1 MVSPLHM
8 TCEKRGVA
16 LVATPPFWY
25 NSAHER
31 QEIML
36 EARHISFS
44 WGRRPVLDGVSFT
57 ASPGETVVLAGANGA
72 GKTTLLR
79 ILAGVCLPSSGTVVG
94 DTVDLL
100 RSPLRYRR
108 LLGYL
113 PESAPVE
120 PGMTVK
126 EYLKYRANLKGEMPK
141 KIRHRVQEAMA
152 LCGLP
157 GYADARVDVLSQGL
171 RKRVALADAI
181 LLRPRFLFLDDLFAG
196 LDAETRRS
204 VGRILK
210 AVSTFATTVVSGHE
224 LDELQGLA
232 SRFLVL
238 KGGHVF
244 GAKTADEVRT
254 GLLPAPEGAGGEGR
268 VPA

>member
-1 MVSPLHM
+1 
-8 TCEKRGVA
+8 
-16 LVATPPFWY
+16 
-25 NSAHER
+25 
-31 QEIML
+31 ML
-36 EARHISFS
+36 EARKISFS

-57 ASPGETVVLAGANGA
+57 VSPGETVALAGANGA

-79 ILAGVCLPSSGTVVG
+79 ILSGVCLPSSGTVVG
-94 DTVDLL
+94 DTVDML

-113 PESAPVE
+113 PESAAVE

-126 EYLKYRANLKGEMPK
+126 AYLKYRANLKGEMAK
-141 KIRHRVQEAMA
+141 KIRHRVQEAME
-152 LCGLP
+152 LCGLSAR
-157 GYADARVDVLSQGL
+157 ADERVDALSQGL

-210 AVSTFATTVVSGHE
+210 AVSTFAATVVSGHE

-238 KGGHVF
+238 KGANMSV
-244 GAKTADEVRT
+244 AKTADEVRAE
-254 GLLPAPEGAGGEGR
+254 LLAAPSAEEKDR
-268 VPA
+268 VAV